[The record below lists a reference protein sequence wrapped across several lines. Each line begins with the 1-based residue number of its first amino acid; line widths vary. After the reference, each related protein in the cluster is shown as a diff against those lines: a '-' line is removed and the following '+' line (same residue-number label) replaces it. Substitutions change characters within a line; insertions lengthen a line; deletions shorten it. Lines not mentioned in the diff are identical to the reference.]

1 MTYLKTI
8 KTPLKF
14 FIDYAIINEQ
24 YIMEE
29 FYMKKLAGFLAVIC
43 VLTSFS
49 QAAFAAAQSIVIN
62 GNVAE
67 IPAEMGEVIEQDDRT
82 FVPIRFVSESMNK
95 TVKYDENTN
104 AALILDG
111 SEMYIVQEGSYN
123 IFRISDMGQTVVT
136 PMDTTAFVK
145 QYDGIGGRMYIP
157 LRFLAE
163 AFGYTV
169 GWDEATQTVTIDS
182 PQV

>member
-1 MTYLKTI
+1 
-8 KTPLKF
+8 
-14 FIDYAIINEQ
+14 
-24 YIMEE
+24 
-29 FYMKKLAGFLAVIC
+29 MKKLAGFLAVIC

-67 IPAEMGEVIEQDDRT
+67 IPAEMGEIIEQDDRT

-111 SEMYIVQEGSYN
+111 SECIS
-123 IFRISDMGQTVVT
+123 FRKVLITYSE
-136 PMDTTAFVK
+136 
-145 QYDGIGGRMYIP
+145 
-157 LRFLAE
+157 FL
-163 AFGYTV
+163 TWV
-169 GWDEATQTVTIDS
+169 RLL
-182 PQV
+182 